1 MQLRKSEERAAPQ
14 EARALEEKDLTEKQR
29 EWLALSRKIG
39 PGAMTK
45 TERESLEKAYAE
57 MMPKEQQDLHQ
68 YIVTTYGKKEKDD
81 TDSDSAS
88 EDPIAVMEK
97 MVWVAPSDSLKTALS
112 KAQKPKPRSSGN
124 KS

>member
-1 MQLRKSEERAAPQ
+1 M
-14 EARALEEKDLTEKQR
+14 EEKDLTEKQR

-57 MMPKEQQDLHQ
+57 MMPKEQQDLHH
-68 YIVTTYGKKEKDD
+68 YIMTTYGKKEKDE
-81 TDSDSAS
+81 TDSESEP
-88 EDPIAVMEK
+88 EDPITAMEK
-97 MVWVAPSDSLKTALS
+97 MIWAAPSDPLRTALS
-112 KAQKPKPRSSGN
+112 KTQNAKPWSSRN